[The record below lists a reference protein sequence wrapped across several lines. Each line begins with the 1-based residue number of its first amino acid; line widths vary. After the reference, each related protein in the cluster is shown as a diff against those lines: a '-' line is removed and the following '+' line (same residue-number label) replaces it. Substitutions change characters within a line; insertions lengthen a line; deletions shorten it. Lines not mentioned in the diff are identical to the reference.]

1 MKGGYYFMLGKYKL
15 IGVCTTKVHDEFCT
29 EFLQELYRC
38 TTFNDYRMLVFNS
51 FYDFYYGDEYDMG
64 ASSIYSMINYD
75 VLDVIVIDDRRFFD
89 RRIVD
94 NIIAEANKRM
104 IPVLLVNGQ
113 REGCFS
119 VIPNPESAFKKL
131 VAHVLDE
138 HNIKRPY
145 FIAGLKG
152 EADSEKRI
160 DWFREVIESRG
171 LTFDLNNVFYCD
183 YWEVPVF
190 KLIDRLVE
198 QRNLPQAFI
207 CANDAMAVAACDQLM
222 HYGIRVP
229 EDILITGFDGLT
241 SVAYHTPRITTCTRS
256 LSGLAKL
263 CYEIIRDAV
272 ENCAEPYTLEE
283 KYELTI
289 SESCGCHP
297 ELDLSYRKTAANL
310 YSLVHEMKSHE
321 EVIYSW
327 ADKILDS
334 TDLSII
340 GQNLYEHI
348 LAGSAV
354 ALNSDFLA
362 TVRKGIPTDPEHP
375 FSNKMVVISCRK
387 NDYTARNQEVFDLED
402 MSPDFYE
409 GLAEPIMM
417 VFQSIFVGSKV
428 CGYYIVKTPD
438 ISYVAH
444 KLHRVSRVMNIGFS
458 TIVSRI
464 EREHMTQGMSEDK
477 SHDSLTGLLTLVGL
491 REKIEQDESEYT
503 QRHFAIS
510 IYNMPRYKF
519 ILDNYGSAA
528 IDEAVCLVTEALRI
542 ANPKESLI
550 ARIAE
555 DTFAIVNLES
565 SGKAISGIINDAVK
579 VFFGITGTYQQS
591 KEYFVEVNC
600 GCFTSKPGWKS
611 SELPLYIQAATQE
624 LQRNRIIYGTLP
636 AVKSSL
642 PGERYRLFDTL
653 IKKNLFTYHFQPIV
667 DARTGEICAYEA
679 LMRSAPEIGMN
690 PGEIIEV
697 AKEYNRLYDIER
709 ATLFNVMEYIDK
721 HHEEFGERRVFIN
734 IIPGNFLRKKDNR
747 MLHNMYEHIF
757 PQCTLEVTEL
767 NEASDEDLDV
777 LVNSPLF
784 EVAID
789 DYGTGFSNIVSLL
802 RFKPQVLKIDRY
814 LITGIHEDVNK
825 QMFVKSTIEFSQRN
839 NIKVLAEGVETI
851 EELNAVIEYGVD
863 LIQGFYTARPAPKP
877 LDGIPE
883 KIRSEILSANERRVE
898 PLKYLS

>member
-1 MKGGYYFMLGKYKL
+1 MVGKYKL
-15 IGVCTTKVHDEFCT
+15 IGVCTTKIHDEFCS

-38 TTFNDYRMLVFNS
+38 TSFNDYRLLVFNS
-51 FYDFYYGDEYDMG
+51 FYDYYRGDEYDVG
-64 ASSIYSMINYD
+64 ACSIYKMINFD
-75 VLDVIVIDDRRFFD
+75 VLDVIVMDGRRFYNPELVE
-89 RRIVD
+89 RIVE
-94 NIIAEANKRM
+94 EARKRM
-104 IPVLLVNGQ
+104 IPVLMLNDTH
-113 REGCFS
+113 EGCFS
-119 VIPNPESAFKKL
+119 IMPNPEAAFRNL
-131 VAHVLDE
+131 VSHVIE
-138 HNIKRPY
+138 YHNVKRPY
-145 FIAGLKG
+145 FIAGITG
-152 EADSEKRI
+152 ERDSENRLR
-160 DWFREVIESRG
+160 WFRETVEEHG
-171 LTFDLNNVFYCD
+171 LTYDEKNVFYGD
-183 YWEVPVF
+183 YWEIPVF
-190 KLIDRLVE
+190 KIIDKLVTE
-198 QRNLPQAFI
+198 KNLPHAFI
-207 CANDAMAVAACDQLM
+207 CANDSMAVAVCDQLAR
-222 HYGIRVP
+222 YGIRVP
-229 EDILITGFDGLT
+229 EDIIVTGFDGLT
-241 SVAYHTPRITTCTRS
+241 SVAYHTPRITTCARN

-272 ENCAEPYTLEE
+272 ENHAEPYNTEE
-283 KYELTI
+283 SYELTI
-289 SESCGCHP
+289 SESCGCRS
-297 ELDLSYRKTAANL
+297 ETDLSYRKTAAKL

-321 EVIYSW
+321 EIIYSW

-362 TVRKGIPTDPEHP
+362 SVRKGVPTDPEHP
-375 FSNKMVVISCRK
+375 FSNKMVVISCRR
-387 NDYTARNQEVFDLED
+387 NDYTARNQEVFDLEE
-402 MSPDFYE
+402 MSPEFLA
-409 GLAEPIMM
+409 GLEQPIMM
-417 VFQSIFVGSKV
+417 IFQSIFVGSKV

-438 ISYVAH
+438 IEYVAH
-444 KLHRVSRVMNIGFS
+444 KLHRVSRVMNIGFC

-464 EREHMTQGMSEDK
+464 EREHMTQNLNEDK
-477 SHDSLTGLLTLVGL
+477 SHDSLTGLLTLMGL
-491 REKIEQDESEYT
+491 REKLDQYKEEYT
-503 QRHFAIS
+503 QKHFAIS
-510 IYNMPRYKF
+510 IYNMPRYRF
-519 ILDNYGSAA
+519 ILDNYGQAA
-528 IDEAVCLVTEALRI
+528 IDEAVCLVTEALRMS
-542 ANPKESLI
+542 NPKESLI
-550 ARIAE
+550 SRISD

-600 GCFTSKPGWKS
+600 GCYTSKPGWKP
-611 SELPLYIQAATQE
+611 SELSLYVQAATQE

-679 LMRSAPEIGMN
+679 LMRTTPEIGMN
-690 PGEIIEV
+690 PGEIISV

-709 ATLFNVMEYIDK
+709 ATLFNVMEYIDT
-721 HHEEFGERRVFIN
+721 HHDEFGERRVFIN
-734 IIPGNFLRKKDNR
+734 IIPGNFLRKKDSR

-784 EVAID
+784 EIAID

-814 LITGIHEDVNK
+814 LITDIHKDVNK

-839 NIKVLAEGVETI
+839 NIKVLAEGVETS

-883 KIRSEILSANERRVE
+883 KIRAEIISANERRIE
-898 PLKYLS
+898 PLKYLD